1 VYAAQSL
8 TKGLSAS
15 MNGFYSLI
23 VHHGYLLVF
32 SIVLAESIGLPMPA
46 ALALVGA
53 GAAVASGILRAP
65 GVLFLAFSGL
75 LIGDLVLF
83 FLGRYTG
90 WALLGALCRLSINPE
105 TCILRSA
112 ESFYK
117 RGKMTVMIAKFIPGL
132 NTMSAPL
139 AGSMK
144 MRFAQF
150 LRLDSVGAL
159 AYVLA
164 YGALGY
170 IFRDF
175 LAKITQSFQAAGH
188 ILTELLIVAAVVYI
202 GYRIWLYSK
211 YKILDVV
218 PRVQV
223 QELGR
228 KLQSEDS
235 KVLLVDVRSHGYYD
249 AGAERIKGS
258 VRLEPNNLAEELKNW
273 STDKDI
279 YLYCT

>member
-1 VYAAQSL
+1 M
-8 TKGLSAS
+8 T
-15 MNGFYSLI
+15 GFHSLI
-23 VHHGYLLVF
+23 AHHGYLLIF
-32 SIVLAESIGLPMPA
+32 IIVLAESIGLPVPA

-53 GAAVASGILRAP
+53 GAAVASGVLRAP
-65 GVLFLAFSGL
+65 LVLSLAFSGL
-75 LIGDLVLF
+75 LMGDLLLF

-117 RGKMTVMIAKFIPGL
+117 RGKITVMIAKFIPGL
-132 NTMSAPL
+132 NTMSPPL

-144 MRFAQF
+144 MRFGQF
-150 LRLDSVGAL
+150 LRLDSLGAL
-159 AYVLA
+159 AYILA
-164 YGALGY
+164 YGAIGF

-175 LAKITQSFQAAGH
+175 LAKITQSFRTAGH
-188 ILTELLIVAAVVYI
+188 LLTETLITAAVIYI
-202 GYRIWLYSK
+202 AYRIWLYGK
-211 YKILDVV
+211 YKISDVV

-223 QELGR
+223 QELAR
-228 KLQSEDS
+228 KLQLEDS
-235 KVLLVDVRSHGYYD
+235 NILLVDVRSHGYYD

-258 VRLEPNNLAEELKNW
+258 IRLEPNNLAEELKNW

>member
-1 VYAAQSL
+1 
-8 TKGLSAS
+8 
-15 MNGFYSLI
+15 MNSFYSLI
-23 VHHGYLLVF
+23 AHHGYLLVF
-32 SIVLAESIGLPMPA
+32 SVVLAESVGLPVPA

-53 GAAVASGILRAP
+53 GAAVASKILRAP
-65 GVLFLAFSGL
+65 GVLVLAFSGL
-75 LIGDLVLF
+75 MIGDLLLF

-144 MRFAQF
+144 MRFWQF

-159 AYVLA
+159 AYILA
-164 YGALGY
+164 YGALGF

-175 LAKITQSFQAAGH
+175 LAKITESFQTAGH
-188 ILTELLIVAAVVYI
+188 ILTETLIIAALGYLA
-202 GYRIWLYSK
+202 YRIWLYGK
-211 YKILDVV
+211 YKIADVV

-223 QELGR
+223 QELAR
-228 KLQSEDS
+228 KLQAEDS
-235 KVLLVDVRSHGYYD
+235 KIMLVDVRSHGYYD

-258 VRLEPNNLAEELKNW
+258 VRLEPNNLAEELKDW